1 MPPITVTPTQVE
13 LVEAGPDDALG
24 DRSQRVR
31 IYLETRRTE
40 LPQWQHW
47 VRNGELER
55 LLVVAQA
62 MRHHATTLELPGLEP
77 LGNDLYIAAKSGN
90 VREVALQLSI
100 LENYFNR
107 SGRLATARR
116 IAGRV

>member
-1 MPPITVTPTQVE
+1 MPPITVTPTQVD

-24 DRSQRVR
+24 DRSQQIR

-62 MRHHATTLELPGLEP
+62 MRHHATRLELPDLEAMAS
-77 LGNDLYIAAKSGN
+77 DLYVAAKSGN
-90 VREVALQLSI
+90 VREVAFQLTV
-100 LENYFNR
+100 LESYFSR
-107 SGRLATARR
+107 SEASR
-116 IAGRV
+116 IQVD